1 MGCLEKKGRSGRQV
15 VQTGCR
21 EEGVVALLA
30 MREEFGRGLC
40 VVWDGFWHCV
50 LIDRCTNEL
59 RDVGVDA
66 SVSLRNVDCVLLKKQ
81 VD

>member
-15 VQTGCR
+15 VQAGCR
-21 EEGVVALLA
+21 EEGVVAFSA
-30 MREEFGRGLC
+30 MREEFWRGFC
-40 VVWDGFWHCV
+40 VMWGGFLHCV
-50 LIDRCTNEL
+50 LVDRCTVEL

-81 VD
+81 VE